1 MQDKGGEGRGGTTA
15 GAVGAEEE
23 PQHFELF
30 SVSVW

>member
-30 SVSVW
+30 CVLC